1 MADLH
6 ASGTAVRFCV
16 IGAGSM
22 GSLYGGLLARAG
34 FDVTL
39 LDVWAE
45 HIEAIRRDG
54 LRLDGITGD
63 VVSGSAQRLAPT
75 RLRPPTSPCPH
86 GRQRDPRGRRR
97 RPDDSSTG
105 GFALT
110 LQNGIGNVEALAEA
124 LGRARVAAG
133 LSYHSAAVRG
143 PGEVSHTH
151 AGPTWLGELDGART
165 PRLERLA
172 TALRAA
178 GFASTIVQDIQ
189 GLIWAKF
196 VHNSAINAI
205 CAVTGLR
212 VGEISSHPGADELQ
226 TRIIEEAL
234 AVVRAHG
241 IVLPDPDPMRSIKD
255 FCRVKFNKPSML
267 QHVEQGKRTEI
278 DALNG
283 AIVRP
288 GHGWECRRP
297 TTRRSCGSPGPS
309 SSACGAWSTRAHP
322 TTLGSRPR
330 PRPRP
335 NRPGEADRPPDPAAR
350 RGTAARDDA
359 VIHASTAWSRS
370 SRRAGPPR
378 VTDPV
383 V

>member
-1 MADLH
+1 M
-6 ASGTAVRFCV
+6 RFCV

-63 VVSGSAQRLAPT
+63 VRV
-75 RLRPPTSPCPH
+75 RLRATVRADEAPPADVALILTDANTTPAAGASA
-86 GRQRDPRGRRR
+86 RRILEAN
-97 RPDDSSTG
+97 
-105 GFALT
+105 GFAVT

-124 LGRARVAAG
+124 LGRDRVAAG
-133 LSYHSAAVRG
+133 LSYHSAAIRG

-151 AGPTWLGELDGART
+151 AGPTWLGELSGAAT
-165 PRLERLA
+165 PRIEGLA
-172 TALRAA
+172 AALRTA
-178 GFASTIVQDIQ
+178 GFTSTIVPDIQ

-226 TRIIEEAL
+226 TRVIEEAL

-241 IVLPDPDPMRSIKD
+241 IVLPDPDLMGSIKA

-283 AIVRP
+283 AIVRL
-288 GHGWECRRP
+288 GQRLGVP
-297 TTRRSCGSPGPS
+297 TPYNEALVWLTRAVEQRMGRLVREGSPDY
-309 SSACGAWSTRAHP
+309 ARLEAEAKKGAAA
-322 TTLGSRPR
+322 
-330 PRPRP
+330 
-335 NRPGEADRPPDPAAR
+335 GE
-350 RGTAARDDA
+350 
-359 VIHASTAWSRS
+359 V
-370 SRRAGPPR
+370 
-378 VTDPV
+378 
-383 V
+383 

>member
-1 MADLH
+1 MGDLET
-6 ASGTAVRFCV
+6 SGTALRFCV

-45 HIEAIRRDG
+45 HVDAIRREG

-63 VVSGSAQRLAPT
+63 VVVRIRAAVRAAEVPPADVALVLTDANATVEAAAAAQAL
-75 RLRPPTSPCPH
+75 LRPE
-86 GRQRDPRGRRR
+86 
-97 RPDDSSTG
+97 
-105 GFALT
+105 GFAVT

-124 LGRARVAAG
+124 LGRTRVAGG

-143 PGEVSHTH
+143 PGHVSHTH
-151 AGPTWLGELDGART
+151 AGPTWLGELNGART

-172 TALRAA
+172 TALGAA
-178 GFASTIVQDIQ
+178 GFVPTIVEDIQ

-196 VHNSAINAI
+196 VHNCAINAI

-234 AVVRAHG
+234 AVVRAQG
-241 IVLPDPDPMRSIKD
+241 VVLPEPDPMGSIKD

-283 AIVRP
+283 AIVRA
-288 GHGWECRRP
+288 GRRLGVP
-297 TTRRSCGSPGPS
+297 TPYNEALVWLTQAVEQRMRRLVREGSPDY
-309 SSACGAWSTRAHP
+309 AR
-322 TTLGSRPR
+322 L
-330 PRPRP
+330 
-335 NRPGEADRPPDPAAR
+335 EAEAKANTKTESGR
-350 RGTAARDDA
+350 
-359 VIHASTAWSRS
+359 
-370 SRRAGPPR
+370 
-378 VTDPV
+378 
-383 V
+383 